1 MEWLG
6 KSPRTFCLCRLKE
19 LNQPRSFKSRPSLNI
34 FAVPALLAL
43 LILINTSFG
52 EITTVHDGI
61 GWDGRIYADAVKFL
75 TNTRGDELWYNERNP
90 VTIGTKFSS
99 EVNGSITGIG
109 FYKNLENTG
118 RHIGLLYSAT
128 GALLAQAPFE
138 REAASGWQQVDFSP
152 PPMITANTT
161 YVVALFTTTGFAH
174 TSQALTADV
183 YRPPLR
189 IPATA
194 AAGGNGVFAIGAAPQ
209 FPYQPSASEKYWLD
223 VTFSADGGMKE
234 STIWSKESPAV
245 ADFPRTFYHL
255 QRILPSFIAAILI
268 RMAGITATDADII
281 IVFKWI
287 NCVLLIAAIY
297 LFYGVTRR
305 LELSGLATTIALA
318 FLFVS
323 FPVQKQFI
331 FAPVTTDCA
340 ALFLAVALL
349 YSHLCCS
356 RIGLLLVS
364 AAGAFTWPPVS
375 YSGVLLLLFHRRPVS
390 NTQSASGAA
399 LIASVLIS
407 WSAFCLFVMHESPNG
422 YVQSMLPL
430 SFCVSAAALWGA
442 YYGLSPAY
450 RDIADALITT
460 LKSPAIY
467 LVIAAVTAI
476 NIALKLIGRPGGVN
490 IPTEIGR
497 MSVEHLAKPGIAIVA
512 ATMYFGPFMILAARK
527 WTTLC
532 RLIKHHGLGLILVC
546 MFCVAQLLLDSETR
560 RTLVL
565 LPIFA
570 AFTAKVYD
578 DANLTL
584 RWTVAFIALSFA
596 FSRLWMPINAFGGT
610 SDDPLSFPLQLFFS
624 AIGPW
629 MSNTSYVWQGS
640 IVLLLAIALSL
651 SIRRI
656 APEIT
661 KRAQPISGIQ

>member
-1 MEWLG
+1 M
-6 KSPRTFCLCRLKE
+6 CRLKE

-34 FAVPALLAL
+34 LAVPALLAL
-43 LILINTSFG
+43 LTVINTSFG
-52 EITTVHDGI
+52 EITKVHDGI

-75 TNTRGDELWYNERNP
+75 TNTRGDQLWYNERNP

-128 GALLAQAPFE
+128 GTLLAQAPFKGE
-138 REAASGWQQVDFSP
+138 TTSGWQQVNFSP

-174 TSQALTADV
+174 TSRALTAAV

-189 IPATA
+189 IPASA
-194 AAGGNGVFAIGAAPQ
+194 AAGGNGVFAIGATPQ
-209 FPYQPSASEKYWLD
+209 FPDQSSASEKYWLD
-223 VTFSADGGMKE
+223 VTFSADGRMME
-234 STIWSKESPAV
+234 STIWNKESPAL

-255 QRILPSFIAAILI
+255 QRILPSLIAATLMQIV
-268 RMAGITATDADII
+268 GIPATDADIV
-281 IVFKWI
+281 IVFKWF
-287 NCVLLIAAIY
+287 NCVLLMAAIY

-349 YSHLCCS
+349 YSYLYYS
-356 RIGLLLVS
+356 RTGLLVVS
-364 AAGAFTWPPVS
+364 AAGAFTWPPVL
-375 YSGVLLLLFHRRPVS
+375 YSGLLLLLFHRRPVS
-390 NTQSASGAA
+390 NCDTQSASGAA
-399 LIASVLIS
+399 LVMSMLIS

-422 YVQSMLPL
+422 YMQSVLPL

-442 YYGLSPAY
+442 YYGLSSAY
-450 RDIADALITT
+450 RDIADALITA

-467 LVIAAVTAI
+467 LVIAAVAAV
-476 NIALKLIGRPGGVN
+476 NIAIKLIGRPGGVN
-490 IPTEIGR
+490 IPNEIER

-512 ATMYFGPFMILAARK
+512 TTMYFGPFVVLAARK

-532 RLIKHHGLGLILVC
+532 RLMKHHGMGLVLVC

-565 LPIFA
+565 LPILA

-584 RWTVAFIALSFA
+584 RWTVAFIALCFA

-629 MSNTSYVWQGS
+629 MSNASYVWQGS
-640 IVLLLAIALSL
+640 IVLVLAIALSL
-651 SIRRI
+651 SIRRL
-656 APEIT
+656 ASSRKLP
-661 KRAQPISGIQ
+661 KRAPADQRHTITL